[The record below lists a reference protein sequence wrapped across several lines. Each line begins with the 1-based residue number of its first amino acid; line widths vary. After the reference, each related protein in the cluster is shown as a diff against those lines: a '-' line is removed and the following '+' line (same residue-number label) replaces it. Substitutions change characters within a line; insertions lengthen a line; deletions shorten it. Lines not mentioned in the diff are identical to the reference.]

1 MGLNFIQ
8 KWKYN
13 SELEAAMLRNSAL
26 QRNHVDVGIFTDKFD
41 DNQIE
46 ELLQHIKHST
56 KNVSVRVLQYKEITS
71 KEPKASTYFKNNVQ
85 WSGVPKAAAI
95 DEFLSNHYSIC
106 FIFIHR
112 INAHKMFILD
122 QLNADFVKGSYVKG
136 LEKYAK
142 FMLDSDHT
150 ILKDTYTAIMKTLEE
165 LS

>member
-1 MGLNFIQ
+1 MTGD
-8 KWKYN
+8 WRPVVAAAAR
-13 SELEAAMLRNSAL
+13 ELKAQISASVERVASGSRL
-26 QRNHVDVGIFTDKFD
+26 VQDAGSTMAEIVA
-41 DNQIE
+41 
-46 ELLQHIKHST
+46 T